1 MDRDQLNEL
10 QYQAYETE
18 LGGEQ
23 IYRKAIDC
31 AVNDDVREE
40 WQKYLEETMTH
51 QDKVEEILEAAGLDP
66 FVETPGRKT
75 VRLKAEAL
83 VAAMDLAKSEGG
95 PVAGQLAAA
104 ESIVEA
110 ESKDFANWELIGKM
124 AEHASGDLAKVMK
137 AKYEEVSEEEAEHLF
152 HTMGWARELWLDSLG
167 VPAALPPPEEEKSVR
182 RRSAPP
188 APSSSATSTSRSQR
202 RAATRARI
210 SSMGRALSTRS
221 TVTQPRWAQRTP

>member
-10 QYQAYETE
+10 LYQAYETE

-83 VAAMDLAKSEGG
+83 VARRIAKSEGG
-95 PVAGQLAAA
+95 GRRPAAAA
-104 ESIVEA
+104 ETTVSRVEG
-110 ESKDFANWELIGKM
+110 LRQLGLMKM
-124 AEHASGDLAKVMK
+124 LDASG
-137 AKYEEVSEEEAEHLF
+137 
-152 HTMGWARELWLDSLG
+152 
-167 VPAALPPPEEEKSVR
+167 PPR
-182 RRSAPP
+182 
-188 APSSSATSTSRSQR
+188 
-202 RAATRARI
+202 
-210 SSMGRALSTRS
+210 
-221 TVTQPRWAQRTP
+221 

>member
-1 MDRDQLNEL
+1 MDRDQMNEL
-10 QYQAYETE
+10 LYQAYETE

-167 VPAALPPPEEEKSVR
+167 VPAALPPPEEEKSVKTQIGAAR
-182 RRSAPP
+182 AEQ
-188 APSSSATSTSRSQR
+188 QR
-202 RAATRARI
+202 DEY
-210 SSMGRALSTRS
+210 L
-221 TVTQPRWAQRTP
+221 